1 MGIPRSYRRSTQPN
15 LRDLCRSDRSSASS
29 YKNVHRRKNVRAGRQ
44 SAFTSPSSDSSGR
57 LWVRLRA
64 TVCFELS
71 RYRNIRWHGS
81 RDTYASCR
89 PKISGGRGG
98 AGCQLELS
106 FRQMEITGSLCPL
119 VSLLGCSPHRA
130 PPSRDYHTTRA
141 SFTRRLV
148 KSRARRSRLAF
159 ATATRALPSLS
170 LNIVT

>member
-106 FRQMEITGSLCPL
+106 FRQMEITGSLLPFGVASRL
-119 VSLLGCSPHRA
+119 QPAPRA
-130 PPSRDYHTTRA
+130 PPRVIITPRA
-141 SFTRRLV
+141 Q
-148 KSRARRSRLAF
+148 A
-159 ATATRALPSLS
+159 SLDAS
-170 LNIVT
+170 